1 MGVQQK
7 ILGFVT
13 RANWVLLA
21 LAAVMGPIFFSAD
34 VAMGLTCGALI
45 VTVNFHLLA
54 RTLEKGL
61 RPRKLASRNVILA
74 KYYVRFLI
82 SAVLI
87 FFLISKHLVDPLG
100 LILGLSVVVV
110 SVTLATVCELMK
122 LIFKEAV

>member
-1 MGVQQK
+1 MGVQQR
-7 ILGFVT
+7 ILGFVI
-13 RANWVLLA
+13 RSNWVLLA
-21 LAAVMGPIFFSAD
+21 LAAVVGPMVFSPD

-45 VTVNFHLLA
+45 VTINFHLLA
-54 RTLEKGL
+54 RTLKKGF
-61 RPRKLASRNVILA
+61 RPKRLSSGNVILA

-82 SAVLI
+82 SAVII